1 MGTQP
6 GTADALGQDPS
17 QAGREKLYPSSAVL
31 LSKEEDLSVT
41 GEDKTPSSLFCWV
54 GPSWPQPGDMA
65 GPLPTRF
72 WGRITSQG
80 PWVGWGSKSW
90 RQTSLGG
97 LNETRASVSLS
108 GPGPGGDLPK
118 KRPPSHSHR
127 QTAAGGKWEKKMRSA
142 KGGWRRRMDM
152 GQNADREESSRGT
165 PPSCFL
171 RFPSL

>member
-1 MGTQP
+1 MLRGPVISLSQAVGGPMGTQP

-127 QTAAGGKWEKKMRSA
+127 QTAGA
-142 KGGWRRRMDM
+142 
-152 GQNADREESSRGT
+152 
-165 PPSCFL
+165 
-171 RFPSL
+171 PSLV